1 MPLWY
6 VNPAKKT
13 KARKGEYVIRKG
25 KKIYGAAA
33 AAVLGMKRRAA
44 GGKRR
49 KARKN
54 PASYGIG
61 HRFAKRTGAKR
72 MAAAR
77 RMAKS
82 IGAKRATVHGAAPAP
97 GRRSGPAKYTIKRSR
112 STAARRRRAR
122 AAVRKTYAHTVY
134 GPTRKKR
141 RKVRRA
147 ASKRS
152 AARRVTRKRK
162 GSAMAKKRKRKST
175 RARRRRKTVGAKVTR
190 RKRRKGVARSASRRR
205 KSRRKVKS
213 NPARRRRRRRSGRR
227 ASARRN
233 PSRKRRSG
241 RGRRRSS
248 RRAVPALRRARRA
261 IKRARRRRGGAA
273 YNYVRRHRMRSNAG
287 GGLVSVMMGAVKQ
300 AASVA
305 VALYGTR
312 FLINTLGYR
321 IPMIDR
327 LGAFAKPAVAI
338 GAVVGAHY
346 GTRKGPLAKYRTAIM
361 LGVGLNLIDTLVG
374 AFAPASVKGMFGL
387 AGDGVYDRAIMGDYV
402 EVGDYLKIGDYIE
415 VGAEQD
421 LGLEQEMGL
430 EQELGALEQDLGDE
444 DSEHPLSRPLLGGVP
459 QSAFM
464 RPVGR
469 RQMVAAIP
477 ERSFVSDVPTVGQ
490 GFDNED
496 RLYAGVFA
504 GGFGN

>member
-6 VNPAKKT
+6 VNPAKKKT
-13 KARKGEYVIRKG
+13 RSKARRRSGKGLH
-25 KKIYGAAA
+25 GAALHA
-33 AAVLGMKRRAA
+33 FNKARGIKSNPGR
-44 GGKRR
+44 RR
-49 KARKN
+49 KARRN
-54 PASYGIG
+54 PAHYSIG
-61 HRFAKRTGAKR
+61 TRGRAKRAAAAKR
-72 MAAAR
+72 MAEGINAR
-77 RMAKS
+77 RA
-82 IGAKRATVHGAAPAP
+82 AATSSPSSS
-97 GRRSGPAKYTIKRSR
+97 RRSGPAKYTIKGKR
-112 STAARRRRAR
+112 TAAARRRRAR
-122 AAVRKTYAHTVY
+122 AAVRKVYTHPVY
-134 GPTRKKR
+134 GPVKKKRR
-141 RKVRRA
+141 RKVRRTA
-147 ASKRS
+147 TKRS

-190 RKRRKGVARSASRRR
+190 RKRRKGVARSSSRRRR
-205 KSRRKVKS
+205 KSRRKMKA
-213 NPARRRRRRRSGRR
+213 NPARRRRRRSGRR
-227 ASARRN
+227 ASMRRN
-233 PSRKRRSG
+233 PSRKRRSR
-241 RGRRRSS
+241 RGRRASS

-273 YNYVRRHRMRSNAG
+273 YNYVRRHRMRTNAG
-287 GGLVSVMMGAVKQ
+287 GGLAGVMMNAVKQ

-305 VALYGTR
+305 VSLYGTR
-312 FLINTLGYR
+312 FLINTFGYR
-321 IPMIDR
+321 IPMIDK

-338 GAVVGAHY
+338 AAVAGAHY

-361 LGVGLNLIDTLVG
+361 LGVGLNLIDTLVS

-387 AGDGVYDRAIMGDYV
+387 AGDGVYDRAMMGDYI

-444 DSEHPLSRPLLGGVP
+444 DSEHPLSRPLLGGVS

-464 RPVGR
+464 RGVPR
-469 RQMVAAIP
+469 RSMVAAIP
-477 ERSFVSDVPTVGQ
+477 ERSFVSDVPSVGP

-496 RLYAGVFA
+496 RLFAGIFA